1 MPFLYQTRTLSQV
14 RHRQKTAL
22 HFIQSAP
29 AHTRRCL
36 YDSSIP
42 ISRVGVSSKPSRR
55 VYKPSSFH
63 NGDGE
68 RLEGRN
74 ADGIPWEDSSGVM
87 DMDEEQRAFITR
99 IREIPFENG
108 ENFSDESD
116 PFADDNIF
124 NDKQEDLHTSPEET
138 TRPVRESTI
147 TNTERHAF
155 ERIFADILA
164 RSKSAGAE
172 AALSSSPSNNKAAVL
187 TKQSGRARNAKESA
201 RSIMHEA
208 ANTVSSR
215 QTKSIA
221 SPLGSKTAEE
231 LRADV
236 DQYPIPLRAAAA
248 RALGLVSGRSEPL
261 QEEIISNANELENIR
276 QPERERVESLMRN
289 AKTDIELWQVIEA
302 EVFALVGKLGLE
314 EKPKIP
320 DEGSKPRGRKGK
332 KEASKVAKDAVT
344 TPDTDQP
351 LDLNIYGPLYPSH
364 VLLGLRL
371 LDRSFAKPSPLVLN
385 VLPRIKS
392 LGIVSHV
399 LGASTAFYNELLR
412 IYWVRYDDFLGVL
425 KLLNE
430 MEQAGLEFDEET
442 LSIVNEINQ
451 AQLKVKR
458 GDRGSVLQALWSMPE
473 FAPGKFRGWKEKI
486 QASVEEQGTNN
497 SDEVAWGA

>member
-1 MPFLYQTRTLSQV
+1 MLQPV
-14 RHRQKTAL
+14 
-22 HFIQSAP
+22 QSAP
-29 AHTRRCL
+29 AHTRRYL
-36 YDSSIP
+36 HDSSIS
-42 ISRVGVSSKPSRR
+42 ISKVGISSKPNHR

-63 NGDGE
+63 NGEVE
-68 RLEGRN
+68 RLEGRDG
-74 ADGIPWEDSSGVM
+74 DGIPWEDGSRVM

-99 IREIPFENG
+99 IREIPFDNG

-124 NDKQEDLHTSPEET
+124 NDKQKDLQASPEET

-147 TNTERHAF
+147 TNTERLAF

-172 AALSSSPSNNKAAVL
+172 AALSSSPSNNKAVVL
-187 TKQSGRARNAKESA
+187 MKQSVRARNAKESA
-201 RSIMHEA
+201 RSIMREA

-221 SPLGSKTAEE
+221 SRLGSKTAEE

-236 DQYPIPLRAAAA
+236 DRYPIPLRAAAA

-261 QEEIISNANELENIR
+261 QEEIISNADELENVR

-289 AKTDIELWQVIEA
+289 AKTDIELWQVMEA

-314 EKPKIP
+314 ERPKIL
-320 DEGSKPRGRKGK
+320 DEGTKTQGRKRK

-344 TPDTDQP
+344 TPADTDQP

-364 VLLGLRL
+364 ILLGLRL
-371 LDRSFAKPSPLVLN
+371 FDRSFARPSPLVLN
-385 VLPRIKS
+385 MLPRIKS

-412 IYWVRYDDFLGVL
+412 IYWVRYDDFIGVS

-451 AQLKVKR
+451 AQLKVRR

-486 QASVEEQGTNN
+486 EASVEEQGTNN
-497 SDEVAWGA
+497 SDEVVWGT